1 MVLRL
6 TWITELNGDVH
17 FSVLDQKNPFLAN
30 LVQKIKIVTLNW
42 HLVARLILICG
53 IQWLCSLFLFFT
65 INNFLGQIWSKNSK
79 LIVQNEIYTKANLN
93 MKKFIGGVYFICFRM
108 EIATL
113 FEQTWSKKLSVQ
125 AENWYSD
132 EFEYE
137 EFIGDI
143 YFFCFQPEVFLS
155 YFKIVSGSWNLEPRL
170 IRICRIQW

>member
-42 HLVARLILICG
+42 HLVARLILIYG

-65 INNFLGQIWSKNSK
+65 INKFLGQIWSKNSK
-79 LIVQNEIYTKANLN
+79 LIVQSEIYTKANLN

>member
-1 MVLRL
+1 
-6 TWITELNGDVH
+6 
-17 FSVLDQKNPFLAN
+17 
-30 LVQKIKIVTLNW
+30 
-42 HLVARLILICG
+42 
-53 IQWLCSLFLFFT
+53 
-65 INNFLGQIWSKNSK
+65 
-79 LIVQNEIYTKANLN
+79 

>member
-1 MVLRL
+1 
-6 TWITELNGDVH
+6 
-17 FSVLDQKNPFLAN
+17 
-30 LVQKIKIVTLNW
+30 
-42 HLVARLILICG
+42 
-53 IQWLCSLFLFFT
+53 
-65 INNFLGQIWSKNSK
+65 
-79 LIVQNEIYTKANLN
+79 

-143 YFFCFQPEVFLS
+143 YFSVFNRKYSFPTSRL
-155 YFKIVSGSWNLEPRL
+155 FLEAE
-170 IRICRIQW
+170 I